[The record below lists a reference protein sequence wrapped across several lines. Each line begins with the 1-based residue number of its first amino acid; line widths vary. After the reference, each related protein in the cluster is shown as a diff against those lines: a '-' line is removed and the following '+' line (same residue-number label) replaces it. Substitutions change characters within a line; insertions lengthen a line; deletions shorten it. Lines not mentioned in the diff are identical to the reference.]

1 MQTTRGPVDRRIA
14 APALARLVGRPTD
27 GPAYLA
33 LAEGVRRA
41 ILDGSLPLSTRLPSE
56 RELAAALRVS
66 RTTTSAAYER
76 LRAQGFVATRRGS
89 GSVSTIPSG
98 PRPTSGALSLFSHDD
113 ADTSLIDLTKAA
125 PAAPAELHGAALRA
139 LEALPR
145 HLGST
150 GYTFLGLPELR
161 AAIAERYT
169 RRGTPT
175 SADEVLV
182 TSGAQQAISLL
193 MNTLVGRGDRVVVE
207 HPTYPNTIGAVRAA
221 GGRPVPVP
229 VGADGLD
236 LELLESTV
244 RQSSPRL
251 VHLTPDHH
259 NPTGTSLDASARAR
273 VRELAA
279 RHRVVL
285 VGDETLTD
293 LTLDGDPPGSFTGA
307 RTQAGLA
314 VVGSASK
321 SAWGG
326 LRIGWV
332 RAHRDLVT
340 RLATARAA
348 DDISTAILD
357 QLVAAELLAA
367 EDEIAPVRR
376 ARLRAQR
383 DALHGAL
390 TRTLPWRVPVP
401 AGGLSL
407 WADLGAPVATE
418 LAELGLLHG
427 VRVVPGPAFGV
438 DGSFD
443 DRLRVP
449 FALPPAQLEEG
460 VARLARAWHAL
471 GSSRR
476 SRRAVVQE
484 PVV

>member
-1 MQTTRGPVDRRIA
+1 MQPTRGPADRRIA
-14 APALARLVGRPTD
+14 APALARLVGRHGE

-56 RELAAALRVS
+56 RELAAALHVS
-66 RTTTSAAYER
+66 RTTTAAAYER
-76 LRAQGFVATRRGS
+76 LREQGFVSTRRGS

-98 PRPTSGALSLFSHDD
+98 PRPTAGALSLFSHDD

-125 PAAPAELHGAALRA
+125 PAAPAQLHGAAMRA

-145 HLGST
+145 HLVST
-150 GYTFLGLPELR
+150 GYTFLGLTELR
-161 AAIAERYT
+161 EVIADRYT

-193 MNTLVGRGDRVVVE
+193 LNTLVGPGDRVVVE

-229 VGADGLD
+229 VGAGGLD
-236 LELLESTV
+236 LDLLESTV
-244 RQSSPRL
+244 RQSAPRL

-259 NPTGTSLDASARAR
+259 NPTGTSLDDAARAR
-273 VRELAA
+273 VRDLAA
-279 RHRVVL
+279 RHRIVL

-293 LTLDGDPPGSFTGA
+293 LTLDGDPPASFTGS
-307 RTQAGLA
+307 RTQRGVA

-321 SAWGG
+321 SMWGG

-348 DDISTAILD
+348 DDISTAVLD
-357 QLVAAELLAA
+357 QLVAAELLADDA
-367 EDEIAPVRR
+367 AIAPGRTS
-376 ARLRAQR
+376 RLRAQR
-383 DALHGAL
+383 DTLHRALA
-390 TRTLPWRVPVP
+390 RALPWRVPLP
-401 AGGLSL
+401 AGGLSM
-407 WADLGAPVATE
+407 WADLGAPVSTE
-418 LAELGLLHG
+418 LAELALRHG

-438 DGSFD
+438 DGSFE
-443 DRLRVP
+443 DRLRLP
-449 FALPPAQLEEG
+449 FALPPEQLEEG
-460 VARLARAWHAL
+460 VARLALAWRTL
-471 GSSRR
+471 GTAGRR
-476 SRRAVVQE
+476 RPVPAQE